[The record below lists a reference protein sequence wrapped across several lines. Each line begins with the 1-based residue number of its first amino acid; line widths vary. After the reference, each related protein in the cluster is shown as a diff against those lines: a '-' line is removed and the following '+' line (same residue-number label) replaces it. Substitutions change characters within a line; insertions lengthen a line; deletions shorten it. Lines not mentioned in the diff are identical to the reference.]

1 MRSAF
6 ALVIALYSACASAPA
21 PKPVLVLRATDF
33 IARSHAIFDAFD
45 RGDLAAVRPVL
56 GSSYVHL
63 HSDYSVFDR
72 NAELRDCTFMV
83 GNHCVRTSARQE
95 GVGWEVT
102 YRRWAA
108 GAYRRRT
115 RTA

>member
-63 HSDYSVFDR
+63 HSDQACSI
-72 NAELRDCTFMV
+72 ATP
-83 GNHCVRTSARQE
+83 S
-95 GVGWEVT
+95 
-102 YRRWAA
+102 
-108 GAYRRRT
+108 
-115 RTA
+115 